1 MQTLYFYQ
9 FIVIGDVVCDFSTR
23 LMLVLIFFFKSG
35 VYLICLII
43 WFPSQSFLFWSASLV
58 FCDDIPEL
66 WLFINGHTLLSLVSL
81 WDDGDLS

>member
-23 LMLVLIFFFKSG
+23 LMLVLIFFLKSG

-43 WFPSQSFLFWSASLV
+43 WFPSQSFLFWGASL
-58 FCDDIPEL
+58 CI
-66 WLFINGHTLLSLVSL
+66 IGLL
-81 WDDGDLS
+81 